1 MSEEK
6 KQRLNKY
13 QKIIV
18 KQIKVKRLE
27 TVYLI
32 MYAILL
38 TFNPNIVQPFF
49 GYTLLNPWYY

>member
-6 KQRLNKY
+6 KQRLKEY

-49 GYTLLNPWYY
+49 GYTLLNP